1 MHGMENIKKIRD
13 VCVCVCVCVKD
24 YSYKFYLNIYYT
36 HTCSTSHYFDNWRV
50 RWLHVSASNSNKPLQ
65 IHSRHFTSNKT
76 LNIMYEHT
84 NF

>member
-36 HTCSTSHYFDNWRV
+36 HTCSTSHYFDN
-50 RWLHVSASNSNKPLQ
+50 
-65 IHSRHFTSNKT
+65 
-76 LNIMYEHT
+76 
-84 NF
+84 